1 MKFVIAN
8 LLIVIFLGVGIIL
21 QVKSSA
27 ESQSLP
33 VASVSA
39 ITSGQLRNP
48 AAVEKNINIFP
59 KAITKVKQISSDNEL
74 IKNFECFEKDKPIKT
89 NNGSVILSGSHCS
102 KLTKLKIT
110 NLSNGYTASV
120 FEVEDKKYKTDLIP
134 LTDGVNNISVEYEL
148 NPRKKEIIEKKALF
162 IINREN

>member
-8 LLIVIFLGVGIIL
+8 LFIVVFLGVGIIL
-21 QVKSSA
+21 QVKSST
-27 ESQSLP
+27 ESSTLP
-33 VASVSA
+33 MATVGVVA
-39 ITSGQLRNP
+39 SGQLRNP

-59 KAITKVKQISSDNEL
+59 KTITKVKQISSENEL
-74 IKNFECFEKDKPIKT
+74 IKNFECFEKDKFMKT
-89 NNGSVILSGSHCS
+89 SNDSVILSGSHCS

-148 NPRKKEIIEKKALF
+148 NPRKKEIIEKKAVF
-162 IINREN
+162 TINREK